1 MCLEALVYYSLNCII
16 KLSILIRYQERTH
29 YLLSHSHIRLM
40 TWNGLYVELE
50 WTFHFPHMDQKD
62 WRVILSCD
70 YQSPTLQPQ
79 HFRQSHQ
86 SYSHRGIAWDHLHPV
101 PSLAEYTMQPGQFQL
116 LCSDWV
122 EKHVSLKAEVFKC
135 KIMSRLYVDSIT
147 SWNVY
152 DAFVFH
158 HLLDLYFTRLKI
170 VDGTCQISFSLSES
184 SIRTEIPT
192 QQSISYHFPLW

>member
-86 SYSHRGIAWDHLHPV
+86 AYSHRGIAWDHLHPV
-101 PSLAEYTMQPGQFQL
+101 PSLAEYTMQPGQLQFR
-116 LCSDWV
+116 CSGWV

-135 KIMSRLYVDSIT
+135 KIMSLDYIRLDYQLKRIWRLRFPPPSR
-147 SWNVY
+147 SL
-152 DAFVFH
+152 FH
-158 HLLDLYFTRLKI
+158 
-170 VDGTCQISFSLSES
+170 
-184 SIRTEIPT
+184 
-192 QQSISYHFPLW
+192 